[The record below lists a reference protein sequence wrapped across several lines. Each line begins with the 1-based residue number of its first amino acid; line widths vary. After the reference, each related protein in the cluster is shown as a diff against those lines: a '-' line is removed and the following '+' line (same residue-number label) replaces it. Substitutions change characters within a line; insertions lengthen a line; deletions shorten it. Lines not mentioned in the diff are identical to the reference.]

1 MSTQHTAGE
10 FSAGE
15 LRLLTE
21 AAAYLENPSL
31 LMQLANAVGK
41 PLEFVVRAVDKV
53 VPGRVEDAVTAA
65 LRTAL
70 NIAVSTIPD
79 ESTTTQPAADADL
92 RQVGKMPAFLHKLS
106 VAITGTAGG
115 LFGIA
120 GLALELPVTTTLMFR
135 SIASIARE
143 FGEDLSEPEVRLQCL
158 TVFCLGGAGSSD
170 DAMESAYLSARW
182 GLQEMLTQAARTVAG
197 MSAEQLTSAIQKG
210 AAPALVNLL
219 SRIAAK
225 FNVTVSQKALVQA
238 VPVLGAA
245 TGATI
250 NVAFIDH
257 FNRVAR
263 YHFGL
268 RSLERKYGLERTQ
281 SAYQAEVGKARKST

>member
-10 FSAGE
+10 FTSGE
-15 LRLLTE
+15 LRMLAE

-41 PLEFVVRAVDKV
+41 PLEFVVRSVDKV
-53 VPGRVEDAVTAA
+53 APGRVEDAVHTA

-70 NIAVSTIPD
+70 NIAVSTISDDAGP
-79 ESTTTQPAADADL
+79 TQPAAEADL

-115 LFGIA
+115 LFGVA

-143 FGEDLSEPEVRLQCL
+143 FGEDLGEPEVRLQCL
-158 TVFCLGGAGSSD
+158 TVFCLGGASTSD

-182 GLQEMLTQAARTVAG
+182 GLQEMLAQAARTVAG
-197 MSAEQLTSAIQKG
+197 MSAEQLASALQKG
-210 AAPALVNLL
+210 TAPALVNLL
-219 SRIAAK
+219 SRIAAR
-225 FNVTVSQKALVQA
+225 FNVTVSQKAFVQA
-238 VPVLGAA
+238 LPVLGAA

-268 RSLERKYGLERTQ
+268 RSLERKYGLDRTQ
-281 SAYQAEVGKARKST
+281 SAYQAEVRKLRK